1 MGLAC
6 LARRMSLKKLV
17 GEVAELSP
25 MIWSVPLLTQLC
37 VMSSPR

>member
-6 LARRMSLKKLV
+6 LARRMSPKKLV

-25 MIWSVPLLTQLC
+25 TLWAVPLLQLC
-37 VMSSPR
+37 VMSSPH